1 MNFSMKIMKTAV
13 FLLNLVFLL
22 PSSSWAQAYAE
33 VPKCEKIRLADLIMQ
48 TGDFSPSYQCVVS
61 PVLSR
66 ASQPDPKWIASL
78 ADPKIREFPFKS
90 VVNLRSE
97 SDSEI
102 ESVVENGMIAKHIPV
117 KDMQAP
123 TISQVIDFLRFAKDP
138 AHQPVLVHCLAGQGR
153 TGTFVATYRLAIQRW
168 SLDAV
173 IKEAV
178 SFNVN
183 EIQLNFIRQFNQQLN
198 QGQLHL

>member
-1 MNFSMKIMKTAV
+1 MKILKVVV
-13 FLLNLVFLL
+13 FCLNLFFLL
-22 PSSSWAQAYAE
+22 PSASWAQSFAE
-33 VPKCEKIRLADLIMQ
+33 VPNCEQFRLVELIMQ
-48 TGDFSPSYQCVVS
+48 MGDLSPSYQCVVT
-61 PVLSR
+61 PGLSR
-66 ASQPDPKWIASL
+66 ASQPDLKWIASL
-78 ADPKIREFPFKS
+78 ADPEIREFPFKS

-102 ESVVENGMIAKHIPV
+102 ESVVENGMIEKHIPV

-123 TISQVIDFLRFAKDP
+123 TINQVIDFLKFVKDP
-138 AHQPVLVHCLAGQGR
+138 NHQPVLVHCLAGQGR

-183 EIQLNFIRQFNQQLN
+183 EVQLNFIRQFNQQLN
-198 QGQLHL
+198 KGQLHL